1 MTARYWKLTDK
12 DGNELPLPVKTGRWA
27 KKILIEFDS
36 GTAAMK
42 AFHSLAADMGYPNP
56 EERLPPLASLPRI
69 NRKGKDE

>member
-12 DGNELPLPVKTGRWA
+12 DRNELPLPVKIGRWG
-27 KKILIEFDS
+27 KKLLIEFDS

-42 AFHSLAADMGYPNP
+42 AFHSLAADIGYPNP

-69 NRKGKDE
+69 NRKGGDE